1 MKQIRML
8 AQYYV
13 DLLVKL
19 GLVRFSLLLALALVV
34 LAMAVQMAVTMV
46 LHGQVESIDVIR
58 SIFFGLLITPWAVYF
73 LSVVVEQLEE
83 SRQRLSK
90 LVDKLEEMRERDLK
104 LNVKLKDN
112 IAQLNQEIAD
122 REKAEAERQNMLE
135 QLKVEMKEREVTQ
148 IQLEQQSSFL
158 RSFLDASPDLVFYRN
173 EDKEFS
179 GCNRA
184 MELLTG
190 KSEKQLIGLK
200 PHEVYAP
207 EAAEKVLETDEK
219 VFRHNV
225 SLTYEQWLDYPDGR
239 KACFEIRKVPY
250 YDRVGKR
257 HGLMGFGRDITERK
271 RYQDALER
279 ASRDKTTFISTISH
293 ELRTP
298 LNGIVGLSR
307 ILLDTELSAEQEK
320 YLKTIHVS
328 AVTLGNIF
336 NDIIDMDKIERR
348 KVQLDNQP
356 IDFTSFLADLENLS
370 GLQAQ
375 QKGLRF
381 VMEPVRPVPH
391 KVLTDGTRLRQI
403 LWNLISNAVKFTQQG
418 QVTVRV
424 SYNENEQLRFEVED
438 SGIGIPQEEQDKIF
452 AMYYQVKD
460 SQGGKPATGT
470 GIGLAVSR
478 RLAKSM
484 GGDITV
490 SSKPGQGSTFVL
502 TVQAPRV
509 AEEVEDT
516 LNDDEMPLPAL
527 HVLLVEDIELN
538 VIVATSVLE
547 KLGCSVEVAMTGK
560 AALEMFSPGEFDLV
574 LLDIQLPDMTGLD
587 ISRELNR
594 RYTRD
599 ALPPLVAL
607 TANVLKDKKEYL
619 EAGMDDVLS
628 KPLAVPAL
636 TATIKKF
643 WDTQADDEEQDVT
656 TRDDGKQQALLDLPM
671 LEQYLELVGPK
682 LITDGLAMF
691 EKMMP
696 GYLSVLESNLTARD
710 QKGIV
715 EEGHKI
721 KGAAGAVGL
730 RHLQQLAQ
738 KIQSPDLPAWWDNV
752 GEWIEELKQEWQH
765 DVGALKAWIAG
776 AGKK

>member
-1 MKQIRML
+1 MKQIRLL

-13 DLLVKL
+13 DLMMKL
-19 GLVRFSLLLALALVV
+19 GLVRFSMLLALALVV
-34 LAMAVQMAVTMV
+34 LAIVVQMAVTMV

-83 SRQRLSK
+83 SRQRLSR
-90 LVDKLEEMRERDLK
+90 LVQKLEEMRERDLS
-104 LNVKLKDN
+104 LNVQLKDN
-112 IAQLNQEIAD
+112 IAQLNQEIAV
-122 REKAEAERQNMLE
+122 REKAEAELQE
-135 QLKVEMKEREVTQ
+135 TFGQLKIEIKEREETQ

-190 KSEKQLIGLK
+190 KSEKQLVHLK
-200 PHEVYAP
+200 PADVYSP
-207 EAAEKVLETDEK
+207 EAAAKVIETDEK

-307 ILLDTELSAEQEK
+307 ILLDTELTAEQEK

-336 NDIIDMDKIERR
+336 NDIIDMDKMERR

-356 IDFTSFLADLENLS
+356 VDFTSFLADLENLS
-370 GLQAQ
+370 ALQAQ

-381 VMEPVRPVPH
+381 NLEPTLPLPH
-391 KVLTDGTRLRQI
+391 QVITDGTRLRQI

-424 SYNENEQLRFEVED
+424 RYDEGDMLHFEVED
-438 SGIGIPQEEQDKIF
+438 SGIGIPQDELDKIF

-460 SQGGKPATGT
+460 SHGAKPATGT

-478 RLAKSM
+478 RLAKNM

-490 SSKPGQGSTFVL
+490 TSEQGKGSTFTL
-502 TVQAPRV
+502 TIHAPSV
-509 AEEVEDT
+509 AEEVDDAFDED
-516 LNDDEMPLPAL
+516 DMPLPAL
-527 HVLLVEDIELN
+527 NVLLVEDIELN
-538 VIVATSVLE
+538 VIVARSVLE
-547 KLGCSVEVAMTGK
+547 KLGNSVDVAMTGK
-560 AALEMFSPGEFDLV
+560 AALEMFKPGEYDLV

-587 ISRELNR
+587 ISRELTK
-594 RYTRD
+594 RYPRED
-599 ALPPLVAL
+599 LPPLVAL
-607 TANVLKDKKEYL
+607 TANVLKDKQEYL
-619 EAGMDDVLS
+619 NAGMDDVLS
-628 KPLAVPAL
+628 KPLSVPAL
-636 TATIKKF
+636 TAMIKKF
-643 WDTQADDEEQDVT
+643 WDTQDDEESTVT
-656 TRDDGKQQALLDLPM
+656 TEENSKSEALLDIPM

-682 LITDGLAMF
+682 LITDGLAVF

-696 GYLSVLESNLTARD
+696 GYVSVLESNLTAQD
-710 QKGIV
+710 KKGIV

-721 KGAAGAVGL
+721 KGAAGSVGL
-730 RHLQQLAQ
+730 RHLQQLGQ
-738 KIQSPDLPAWWDNV
+738 QIQSPDLPAWEDNV
-752 GEWIEELKQEWQH
+752 GEWIEEMKEEWRH
-765 DVGALKAWIAG
+765 DVEVLKAWVAK
-776 AGKK
+776 ATKK